1 MPPGSIF
8 NSAEAPGCS
17 LTQLWRLIFNVSFIP
32 SRQPTLPFLSPQSIH
47 LCPRAFLHRLAAEE
61 ATLKRRG
68 CLHSW
73 AASLPEARLHN
84 PAPEAWGPGKGS
96 SPHMLGLKGEG
107 TATPSPTEALLLP
120 GLGSSSGRLKCHPW
134 QVLGD
139 ILTSCRD
146 GKTQKLKR
154 TNSQIFFTNNLSDNK
169 IKGKIQLDLAKVF

>member
-1 MPPGSIF
+1 MFSNMAMEVNFQRFFYSIVTAYPTFSVSPKHPP
-8 NSAEAPGCS
+8 
-17 LTQLWRLIFNVSFIP
+17 V
-32 SRQPTLPFLSPQSIH
+32 
-47 LCPRAFLHRLAAEE
+47 PRAFLHRLAAEE

>member
-1 MPPGSIF
+1 MLYSMKG
-8 NSAEAPGCS
+8 NSWVFFFSNLYLLMHA
-17 LTQLWRLIFNVSFIP
+17 LP
-32 SRQPTLPFLSPQSIH
+32 SPFPHH

-146 GKTQKLKR
+146 GKTQKLMPPK
-154 TNSQIFFTNNLSDNK
+154 
-169 IKGKIQLDLAKVF
+169 